1 MAPENLATEPVVFPL
16 RDGRGTIALHAGGF
30 RHPAGFG
37 TERFTAYAD
46 LTHLATGTRSIRIG
60 ARDGVI
66 AIPRS
71 YFREPAA
78 ADALVRSLL
87 DRIAR
92 EPSGSVQLARMA
104 EIEETLRQPHAPWVA
119 RALWLAC
126 LVVFALGVWLGPILE
141 HAGFFGS
148 KLATNG
154 EPWRL
159 FTANLL
165 HADPVHLT
173 LNVLGLALLGGL
185 VERALGAARTVLVV
199 GLSALGATLAGV
211 VMGYDKMVGASGIV
225 AGFFG
230 SLVWLELRLPER
242 LPSQWRIPRR
252 LLWVVLGLQLLL
264 DFSLPFIAAA
274 AHVGGFAAGMLATAL
289 SAGPGLRR
297 EPLAPALSVA
307 SGLIVLVAAASLVSA
322 ARLVAGGA
330 AMEHHAARL
339 LALDDVQPQVL
350 NDAAWLIATGR
361 KPTSGALEHA
371 AELAERAV
379 RETDRTDP
387 NLLDTLAEVEFQSGH
402 RDEAVDTIDEA
413 IALAP
418 SVDYFREQRR
428 RFSGERAADDRPA
441 PPIPSLVQPPSR
453 EPRDEPLPSPFDHD
467 ERNPG
472 IEI

>member
-1 MAPENLATEPVVFPL
+1 VVSTENLANEPVVFPL

-37 TERFTAYAD
+37 TERFTEYSD
-46 LTHLATGTRSIRIG
+46 LTHLATGPRSIRIG
-60 ARDGVI
+60 ARDGVV

-71 YFREPAA
+71 YFRDPAA
-78 ADALVRSLL
+78 GDALVRSLI

-92 EPSGSVQLARMA
+92 EPSGTVQLARMA
-104 EIEETLRQPHAPWVA
+104 EIEETLRQPSAPWVA
-119 RALWLAC
+119 RFLWLAC
-126 LVVFALGVWLGPILE
+126 LAVFGLGIWLGPILS

-148 KLATNG
+148 KLATSG

-165 HADPVHLT
+165 HADPIHLT

-185 VERALGAARTVLVV
+185 VERALGAARTVLVI

-211 VMGYDKMVGASGIV
+211 VMGYDWMVGASGIV

-230 SLVWLELRLPER
+230 ALVWLELRLPER
-242 LPSQWRIPRR
+242 LPAQWRIPRR
-252 LLWVVLGLQLLL
+252 LLWIVLALQLIL

-274 AHVGGFAAGMLATAL
+274 AHVGGFAAGMLAAAL

-297 EPLAPALSVA
+297 EPLAPALAVA
-307 SGLIVLVAAASLVSA
+307 SGLLVVIAAASVVSA

-339 LALDDVQPQVL
+339 LQLDDLQPQVL

-361 KPTSGALEHA
+361 KPTSGALAHA

-379 RETDRTDP
+379 RETERADP

-418 SVDYFREQRR
+418 EVDYFREQRR
-428 RFSGERAADDRPA
+428 RFRGERAADDRPE
-441 PPIPSLVQPPSR
+441 PPIPSLAPAPER
-453 EPRDEPLPSPFDHD
+453 EPRDEPMPSPFEDQD
-467 ERNPG
+467 NPG
-472 IEI
+472 VEI